1 MVSSVLVIDNDVALT
16 EMLKATLEPE
26 AFEVFTAHE
35 VKDGIDSV
43 RRLNPDV
50 IILDLYMPE
59 KDGWQICRD
68 IRAFS
73 NIPILVL
80 SVLNNPDEI
89 AQALDEGADDYLIK
103 PVPSGVLIA
112 HLKNLIRRAR
122 AEQVA
127 KNTRKNSNGASLELN

>member
-16 EMLKATLEPE
+16 EIFKALLEPE
-26 AFEVFTAHE
+26 AFEVFTAHQVE
-35 VKDGIDSV
+35 DGLEAI

-50 IILDLYMPE
+50 IVLDLYMPD

-73 NIPILVL
+73 TSPILIL
-80 SVLNNPDEI
+80 SVLNNPD
-89 AQALDEGADDYLIK
+89 AVAKALDEGADDYLIK

-112 HLKNLIRRAR
+112 HLKNLIRRSR
-122 AEQVA
+122 GEQVGIS
-127 KNTRKNSNGASLELN
+127 TRKNTH